1 MLIRIQPVQCFILNV
16 SVKFSS
22 MFPLY
27 FAKMQSLLVREINIC
42 IGKRDP
48 GQFANAILSGD
59 YLRKDTSF
67 ILIGLG
73 RYTRICTFCLVIQK
87 DTKVFLSLNKKIIKK
102 KIVDKV
108 SIIH

>member
-59 YLRKDTSF
+59 YLGEDTSF
-67 ILIGLG
+67 TLIVLDI
-73 RYTRICTFCLVIQK
+73 YTRIVHS
-87 DTKVFLSLNKKIIKK
+87 VW
-102 KIVDKV
+102 
-108 SIIH
+108 